1 MPDRDGTPTPVSDPY
16 VLAALVARESG
27 AEVEAVHDPDTGR
40 WTLEWTDGETVEG
53 LERAVRAAGP
63 EAARGLRYRRRLS
76 ESAVALG
83 AVRLATS
90 TDGSGPRPR
99 VDTTA
104 VEAFWRDVRLP
115 SPLTEREA
123 LLVYGLLY
131 QVHDDHRR
139 NEAEPEQIC
148 HLVRQT
154 GLATVLLR
162 RPEALTPR
170 RTADRPP
177 CQGARP
183 PGLAVLPGPDGRRT
197 ARTGGGRGPDRHG
210 RPPEGRPHPHG
221 RAARHPGGG
230 HVPAPG
236 AAAALRLRHRGCGAG
251 RAGRARF
258 VDEAGV
264 ALAAF
269 PPRNVGLGFRRE
281 VPMPVLRC
289 FSRPSRTYRCPW
301 ARHAGA
307 MAAHGI
313 RREAGE
319 LKAMT

>member
-99 VDTTA
+99 MDTTA

-162 RPEALTPR
+162 RPEALTPAELL
-170 RTADRPP
+170 T
-177 CQGARP
+177 
-183 PGLAVLPGPDGRRT
+183 
-197 ARTGGGRGPDRHG
+197 
-210 RPPEGRPHPHG
+210 
-221 RAARHPGGG
+221 
-230 HVPAPG
+230 
-236 AAAALRLRHRGCGAG
+236 
-251 RAGRARF
+251 
-258 VDEAGV
+258 
-264 ALAAF
+264 
-269 PPRNVGLGFRRE
+269 
-281 VPMPVLRC
+281 
-289 FSRPSRTYRCPW
+289 
-301 ARHAGA
+301 ARHAR
-307 MAAHGI
+307 AHGHPAWRYCLVPMDDARLVRAVDEDRTATADHLRAALTLTAGLPDTPEAVTSRLRARL
-313 RREAGE
+313 RRCG
-319 LKAMT
+319 

>member
-53 LERAVRAAGP
+53 VERAVRAAGP

-123 LLVYGLLY
+123 LLVYGLIH

-148 HLVRQT
+148 HLVRQA
-154 GLATVLLR
+154 GLAVILLR
-162 RPEALTPR
+162 TRAALTPAELLTAR
-170 RTADRPP
+170 YAGSHGHPAWRYCLVPMDDARLVRAVDEDRTA
-177 CQGARP
+177 
-183 PGLAVLPGPDGRRT
+183 T
-197 ARTGGGRGPDRHG
+197 ADHL
-210 RPPEGRPHPHG
+210 
-221 RAARHPGGG
+221 RAALTLTAGLPDTPEA
-230 HVPAPG
+230 VTS
-236 AAAALRLRHRGCGAG
+236 RLRARLRRCG
-251 RAGRARF
+251 
-258 VDEAGV
+258 
-264 ALAAF
+264 
-269 PPRNVGLGFRRE
+269 
-281 VPMPVLRC
+281 
-289 FSRPSRTYRCPW
+289 
-301 ARHAGA
+301 
-307 MAAHGI
+307 
-313 RREAGE
+313 
-319 LKAMT
+319 